1 MTFVHHDRIKPCNDS
16 SYPLWLQ
23 RKRHLLLDTLPTD
36 DGEDWDMEPEEP
48 SQDNFPDGGLFD
60 PDQTLPYMLGDDP
73 DMTLHT
79 LFDKSTPS
87 EENDMVESTAN
98 FFSDPSGD
106 SDSDSDTTILSEPK
120 TTRAGRKIQ
129 LPARYRD

>member
-1 MTFVHHDRIKPCNDS
+1 
-16 SYPLWLQ
+16 
-23 RKRHLLLDTLPTD
+23 
-36 DGEDWDMEPEEP
+36 MEPEKP

-60 PDQTLPYMLGDDP
+60 SDQTLPYMLEDDP

-79 LFDKSTPS
+79 LFGESTPS
-87 EENDMVESTAN
+87 EEDDMVESTAD
-98 FFSDPSGD
+98 FSDPSGD
-106 SDSDSDTTILSEPK
+106 SESDTTILSEPQ

>member
-1 MTFVHHDRIKPCNDS
+1 MEDCLIPI
-16 SYPLWLQ
+16 
-23 RKRHLLLDTLPTD
+23 RH
-36 DGEDWDMEPEEP
+36 
-48 SQDNFPDGGLFD
+48 FPICW
-60 PDQTLPYMLGDDP
+60 GDDP

-79 LFDKSTPS
+79 LFDEGTPS
-87 EENDMVESTAN
+87 EENDMVESTAD
-98 FFSDPSGD
+98 FSDPSGD